1 MSYGTFAHAHAIG
14 CEAQRARAE
23 SMSFSCAAVFLREY
37 LWRSD
42 RQREKAV
49 AGNGAP
55 LAVAGVG
62 PVEFAGEGR
71 LQQLWRRW

>member
-1 MSYGTFAHAHAIG
+1 MRVGG
-14 CEAQRARAE
+14 CVSLGAE
-23 SMSFSCAAVFLREY
+23 PLY

>member
-1 MSYGTFAHAHAIG
+1 MVPLRMRMPSDVKRGKSDRVVCRV
-14 CEAQRARAE
+14 CELV
-23 SMSFSCAAVFLREY
+23 AVFLWEY